1 MSLLAFADASS
12 TDQASAPSAPL
23 AGSARNAIEPVGLSE
38 RNPLLVP
45 PSLFASKP
53 LVDPH
58 ALIEARKVEDV
69 RRLFALEQLEVTW
82 EAELGTLWTFMRPRG
97 RPSYN
102 LELLEDFHAWQRG
115 ILAMFA
121 ERTGD
126 LRYLL
131 LGSRTPGVFNLGGD
145 LDLFA
150 AKIRARDRAALVAY
164 GKSCVRIL
172 HRNMNGLGL
181 PMITIGLA
189 QGDALGGG
197 FESLLSFNI
206 IIAEKGAKFGFPE
219 NLFGLFPG
227 MGAYSLLARRV
238 GAALAEEMILSGR
251 VYSAEEMKDA
261 GLVHILADPGQGID
275 VARDYIVRSKRRH
288 NGSRAVFEAGR
299 AVYPI
304 PLAELDRVVEI
315 WADACLTLR
324 DRDLKVMQ
332 RLVSAQD
339 KLAPPLQ
346 AAE

>member
-1 MSLLAFADASS
+1 MSLLALAEATALDGA
-12 TDQASAPSAPL
+12 APL
-23 AGSARNAIEPVGLSE
+23 PTFEFVDPVGHRG
-38 RNPLLVP
+38 RNPLEPLPPVP
-45 PSLFASKP
+45 VKP
-53 LVDPH
+53 LIDVES
-58 ALIEARKVEDV
+58 LIAARKAEDA
-69 RRLFALEQLEVTW
+69 RKLFALEQLEVSWDET
-82 EAELGTLWTFMRPRG
+82 LGALWTFMRPRG

-102 LELLEDFHAWQRG
+102 PDLLADFHAWQRG
-115 ILAMFA
+115 ILARFSDSPS
-121 ERTGD
+121 E

-150 AKIRARDRAALVAY
+150 AKIRERNRDALVAY

-172 HRNMNGLGL
+172 HRNMGGLGL

-197 FESLLSFNI
+197 FESLLSFNV

-227 MGAYSLLARRV
+227 MGAYSLLARRI
-238 GAALAEEMILSGR
+238 GAAMAEEMILGGR
-251 VYSAEEMKDA
+251 MYTAEEMKDA
-261 GLVHILADPGQGID
+261 GIVHILAEPEKGIET
-275 VARDYIVRSKRRH
+275 ARDYIARGKRRH
-288 NGSRAVFEAGR
+288 TGSRAVFEAGR
-299 AVYPI
+299 AVAPV

-315 WADACLTLR
+315 WADACLELR

-339 KLAPPLQ
+339 RLQPVLQ

>member
-1 MSLLAFADASS
+1 MSSLAFADASS
-12 TDQASAPSAPL
+12 DEASAQSAPL
-23 AGSARNAIEPVGLSE
+23 DPPSPNPIDPVGLSE
-38 RNPLLVP
+38 RNPLAAP
-45 PSLFASKP
+45 RSLFGDRP
-53 LVDPH
+53 LIDTQS
-58 ALIEARKVEDV
+58 LIEARKAEDI

-102 LELLEDFHAWQRG
+102 PDLLQDFHAWQRG
-115 ILAMFA
+115 ILARFA
-121 ERTGD
+121 EQPD
-126 LRYLL
+126 ELRYLL

-150 AKIRARDRAALVAY
+150 AKIRERDRAALVAY

-197 FESLLSFNI
+197 FESLLSFNV
-206 IIAEKGAKFGFPE
+206 IIAEKTAKFGFPE

-238 GAALAEEMILSGR
+238 GTAFAEDMILSGR
-251 VYSAEEMKDA
+251 TYTADEMKTA
-261 GLVHILADPGQGID
+261 GLVHIVAEPGQG
-275 VARDYIVRSKRRH
+275 VAAARDYIARSKRRH
-288 NGSRAVFEAGR
+288 TGSRAVFEAGR
-299 AVYPI
+299 AVSPI
-304 PLAELDRVVEI
+304 SLAELDRVVEI
-315 WADACLTLR
+315 WADACLSLR
-324 DRDLKVMQ
+324 ERDLKVMQ

-339 KLAPPLQ
+339 KLPALQ